1 MPAIRDPID
10 AMHPARRVP
19 TRPANN
25 TATLATA
32 AVTAL
37 LSGGLAMAA
46 PGDPFD
52 TASGHP
58 ATPAHAWGGTMATSL
73 CNAGPLPDA
82 IALVDALDRALCA
95 NPQTRQTWAA
105 ARAAAADVGVARSA
119 YLPNVT
125 GTLGVQ
131 RSNARNTIAPGNRDL
146 ATGSLSFN
154 YLLLDAGGRDAALD
168 QARDALLAADW
179 THDATLQAVLQSTT
193 DAYFGLFA
201 AEEAVAAAIAATRA
215 SQQSLDAA
223 RGRQAAG
230 AATRADVL
238 QAQTAMSQ
246 ARLTQTQAEGD
257 AAAAR
262 GVLANRMGLPASRL
276 LKITPPA
283 DLEARRL
290 AEAAVDRLIDAA
302 LLRRPDILAAD
313 AQVRSAEASVR
324 VQESASQPSVSA
336 TGNLSGTSVNPG
348 LETRTGVVGLSLTV
362 PIFTGYQL
370 SYRIRA
376 AQERVEQRLAD
387 RDRLRNDVGL
397 EVWQAYQ
404 TVRTQGESLGA
415 AADLVASATESY
427 ELALGR
433 YRAGAGTLADLMN
446 AQSALASAN
455 LQRIQARF
463 RWNVAK
469 VTLAKAV
476 GTLDM
481 TLFTDVRHARGPNPG
496 ETKP

>member
-1 MPAIRDPID
+1 MQANRGPI
-10 AMHPARRVP
+10 AVMHRARRVP
-19 TRPANN
+19 SRPPALPAAL
-25 TATLATA
+25 ATLAA
-32 AVTAL
+32 IAL
-37 LSGGLAMAA
+37 LTGTSAVAA
-46 PGDPFD
+46 PGDPFA
-52 TASGHP
+52 TAAGHP
-58 ATPAHAWGGTMATSL
+58 AAPAQTWSGALSSPP
-73 CNAGPLPDA
+73 CNAGPLPEA
-82 IALVDALDRALCA
+82 IALVDALDRALCT

-105 ARAAAADVGVARSA
+105 ARTAAAEVGVARSA

-131 RSNARNTIAPGNRDL
+131 RANARNTIAPGTRDQ
-146 ATGSLSFN
+146 ATGTLSFN

-179 THDATLQAVLQSTT
+179 THDATLQTVLQSTT

-201 AEEAVAAAIAATRA
+201 AEEAVAAAITATRA

-238 QAQTAMSQ
+238 QAQTALSQ

-276 LKITPPA
+276 LRIAPPA
-283 DLEARRL
+283 DVEARRL

-324 VQESASQPSVSA
+324 VQESASRPSVSA
-336 TGNLSGTSVNPG
+336 TANLNGTSLNPG
-348 LETRTGVVGLSLTV
+348 LDTRTGAVGLSLTV
-362 PIFTGYQL
+362 PLFTGFQL

-387 RDRLRNDVGL
+387 RDRLRNDVSL

-404 TVRTQGESLGA
+404 AVRTQGEALGA

-433 YRAGAGTLADLMN
+433 YRAGAGTVADLMN

-455 LQRIQARF
+455 LQRIQARY

-469 VTLAKAV
+469 VTLARAV
-476 GTLDM
+476 GMLDM
-481 TLFTDVRHARGPNPG
+481 TLFTDVRQARGPNSG

>member
-1 MPAIRDPID
+1 
-10 AMHPARRVP
+10 MHRARRAP
-19 TRPANN
+19 CRPAVE
-25 TATLATA
+25 TA
-32 AVTAL
+32 ALAAAVVVAL
-37 LSGGLAMAA
+37 LNSAPLLAG
-46 PGDPFD
+46 PSDPFD
-52 TASGHP
+52 TAAGHP
-58 ATPAHAWGGTMATSL
+58 ATRAQAWGGALAASP
-73 CNAGPLPDA
+73 CNVGPVPDA

-105 ARAAAADVGVARSA
+105 ARAAAAEVGVARGA
-119 YLPNVT
+119 YFPNLT

-131 RSNARNTIAPGNRDL
+131 RSNARNTIAPGTRDQ

-154 YLLLDAGGRDAALD
+154 DLLLDAGGRDATLD
-168 QARDALLAADW
+168 QARNALLAADW
-179 THDATLQAVLQSTT
+179 THDATLQTVLQSTT
-193 DAYFGLFA
+193 DAYFGLYA
-201 AEEAVAAAIAATRA
+201 AEEAVAAAITATRA

-238 QAQTAMSQ
+238 QAQTAQSQ

-257 AAAAR
+257 AAASR

-276 LKITPPA
+276 LRIAPPA

-324 VQESASQPSVSA
+324 VQESASRPSVSA
-336 TGNLSGTSVNPG
+336 TGNLSGASLNPG
-348 LETRTGVVGLSLTV
+348 LETRTGAVGLSLTV

-387 RDRLRNDVGL
+387 RDRLRNDVSL

-404 TVRTQGESLGA
+404 AVRTQGESLGA

-433 YRAGAGTLADLMN
+433 YRAGAGTVADLMN

-455 LQRIQARF
+455 LQRIQARY

-469 VTLAKAV
+469 VTLARAV
-476 GTLDM
+476 GMLDM
-481 TLFTDVRHARGPNPG
+481 TLFTDVRQARGPNPG

>member
-1 MPAIRDPID
+1 MYRVRCALSSTLPAKVALGAVGMLI
-10 AMHPARRVP
+10 ALALSHH
-19 TRPANN
+19 
-25 TATLATA
+25 ATA
-32 AVTAL
+32 A
-37 LSGGLAMAA
+37 
-46 PGDPFD
+46 GDPFD

-58 ATPAHAWGGTMATSL
+58 SMPAQAWGGTVTASPCGMA
-73 CNAGPLPDA
+73 ALPDA

-95 NPQTRQTWAA
+95 NPQTRQTWSA
-105 ARAAAADVGVARSA
+105 ARAAAADMGVARGA
-119 YLPNVT
+119 YLPSVT
-125 GTLGVQ
+125 GTVGVQ
-131 RSNARNTIAPGNRDL
+131 RSNARNTITPGNRDQ
-146 ATGSLSFN
+146 ATGTLSFN
-154 YLLLDAGGRDAALD
+154 YLLLDAGGREAALD

-201 AEEAVAAAIAATRA
+201 AEEAVAAAITATRA

-223 RGRQAAG
+223 RGRQSAG

-238 QAQTAMSQ
+238 QAQTALSQ

-262 GVLANRMGLPASRL
+262 GVLANRLGLPASRPL
-276 LKITPPA
+276 RIAPPA
-283 DLEARRL
+283 DVEARRL

-302 LLRRPDILAAD
+302 LVRRPDILAAD
-313 AQVRSAEASVR
+313 AQVRSAEAAVR
-324 VQESASQPSVSA
+324 IQESAAGPSLSA
-336 TGNLSGTSVNPG
+336 TGNLTGTSVNPG
-348 LETRTGVVGLSLTV
+348 LDTRSGTVGLSVTV

-376 AQERVEQRLAD
+376 ARERVEQRQAD
-387 RDRLRNDVGL
+387 RDRLRNDVSL
-397 EVWQAYQ
+397 EVWQSYQ
-404 TVRTQGESLGA
+404 AVRTQGESLA
-415 AADLVASATESY
+415 AATDLVASATESY

-433 YRAGAGTLADLMN
+433 YRAGAGTVADLMN

-455 LQRIQARF
+455 LQRIQARY

-481 TLFTDVRHARGPNPG
+481 SLFTDARHAGEPNSG
-496 ETKP
+496 KTKP

>member
-1 MPAIRDPID
+1 MNRV
-10 AMHPARRVP
+10 RRALP
-19 TRPANN
+19 RPAS
-25 TATLATA
+25 
-32 AVTAL
+32 AV
-37 LSGGLAMAA
+37 GLAAAGAILALIVGRSAMAGPA
-46 PGDPFD
+46 DPFD

-58 ATPAHAWGGTMATSL
+58 SMPAQTWGGTLTAPP
-73 CNAGPLPDA
+73 CGAIPVPDA
-82 IALVDALDRALCA
+82 IALVEALDRALCA

-105 ARAAAADVGVARSA
+105 ARAAAADMGVARSA
-119 YLPNVT
+119 YLPSVT
-125 GTLGVQ
+125 GTVGVQ
-131 RSNARNTIAPGNRDL
+131 RSNTRNTNTPGNRDQ
-146 ATGSLSFN
+146 ATGTLSFN
-154 YLLLDAGGRDAALD
+154 YLLLDAGGREATLD

-193 DAYFGLFA
+193 DAYFNLFA
-201 AEEAVAAAIAATRA
+201 AEEAVAAAVTATRA

-223 RGRQAAG
+223 RGRQSAG

-238 QAQTAMSQ
+238 QAQTALSQ

-262 GVLANRMGLPASRL
+262 GVLANRMGLPPGRPLRIA
-276 LKITPPA
+276 PPA

-313 AQVRSAEASVR
+313 AQVRSAESAVR
-324 VQESASQPSVSA
+324 VQESAGRPSVSA
-336 TGNLSGTSVNPG
+336 TGSLTGTSVNPG
-348 LETRTGVVGLSLTV
+348 LDTRSGTVGLSLTV
-362 PIFTGYQL
+362 PIFTGYQQ

-376 AQERVEQRLAD
+376 ARERVEQRQAD
-387 RDRLRNDVGL
+387 RDRLRNDVSL

-404 TVRTQGESLGA
+404 AVRTQGQSLA
-415 AADLVASATESY
+415 AATDLVASATESH

-433 YRAGAGTLADLMN
+433 YRAGAGTVTDLMN

-455 LQRIQARF
+455 LQRIQARY

-481 TLFTDVRHARGPNPG
+481 SLFTDTRHAGEPNSG
-496 ETKP
+496 KTKP

>member
-1 MPAIRDPID
+1 
-10 AMHPARRVP
+10 MHRARRAP
-19 TRPANN
+19 FRPAVAP
-25 TATLATA
+25 TVLATA
-32 AVTAL
+32 AFAF
-37 LSGGLAMAA
+37 SIGAAAGAA
-46 PGDPFD
+46 PSDPFD
-52 TASGHP
+52 TAAGHP
-58 ATPAHAWGGTMATSL
+58 VTRAEAWGGTRPAPPCS
-73 CNAGPLPDA
+73 AGPVADA
-82 IALVDALDRALCA
+82 IGLVDALDRALCA

-105 ARAAAADVGVARSA
+105 ARAAAAEVGVARSA

-131 RSNARNTIAPGNRDL
+131 RSNARNTIAPGTRDQ

-154 YLLLDAGGRDAALD
+154 FLLLDAGGRDAALD

-179 THDATLQAVLQSTT
+179 THDATLQTVLQSTT
-193 DAYFGLFA
+193 DAYFGLYA
-201 AEEAVAAAIAATRA
+201 AEEAVAAAITATRA

-238 QAQTAMSQ
+238 QAQTAFSQ

-276 LKITPPA
+276 LKIAPPA

-324 VQESASQPSVSA
+324 VQESASRPSVSA
-336 TGNLSGTSVNPG
+336 TGSLSGSSVNPG
-348 LETRTGVVGLSLTV
+348 LDTRTGAVGLSLTV
-362 PIFTGYQL
+362 PLFTGFQL

-404 TVRTQGESLGA
+404 AVRTQGESLGA

-433 YRAGAGTLADLMN
+433 YRAGAGTVADLMN

-469 VTLAKAV
+469 VSLARAV
-476 GTLDM
+476 GMLDM
-481 TLFTDVRHARGPNPG
+481 TLFTDVRQARGPNPG